1 MRYTRHAFVLNAERK
16 SAFATP
22 CIFVRRAITPM
33 YTPWET
39 HGARVVDSSN
49 ENIMERSKRFY
60 EGEEDSWYRGRYHSL
75 GCYENH
81 IERR

>member
-1 MRYTRHAFVLNAERK
+1 MLNTERK
-16 SAFATP
+16 SALATSR
-22 CIFVRRAITPM
+22 IFVHRTITPM

-60 EGEEDSWYRGRYHSL
+60 EGEKDSWYADNNTHSD
-75 GCYENH
+75 
-81 IERR
+81 ITMRII